1 MYRFANFYF
10 YFAGLVFLL
19 GITRGNNNALVYYQL
34 REKKISLELRISEIT
49 KSNSTIGLEIARIK
63 ELPEYARRTLKDKYH
78 TTEKGEKLVFIDD

>member
-34 REKKISLELRISEIT
+34 RDKKLSLQSRILEIT
-49 KSNSTIGLEIARIK
+49 KSNTTTTLEIARIK
-63 ELPEYARRTLKDKYH
+63 EFPEYARRNLKDKYH
-78 TTEKGEKLVFIDD
+78 STEKGEKLVFIDD